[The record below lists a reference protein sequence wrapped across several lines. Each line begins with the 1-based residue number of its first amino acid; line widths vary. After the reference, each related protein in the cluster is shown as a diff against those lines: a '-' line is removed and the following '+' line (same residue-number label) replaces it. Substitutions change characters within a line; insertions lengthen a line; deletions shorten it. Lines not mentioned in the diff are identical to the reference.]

1 MLNRNGKKSVLSA
14 SEDVRKRYSNNEK
27 YRDDYYT
34 HALKDSLLF
43 TNNMKR
49 HQIFNTLKNKLVM
62 FHWKL
67 FIYSSLFWVILISY
81 YETSY
86 VKSTLNRCQ
95 WNKWEKWDSNGQ
107 PHRVALYADPQIM
120 DAHSYP
126 DRPKIINYI
135 TRAILDH
142 YHMRNWKY
150 IQYYLD
156 PDTNFFLGD
165 LFDGGRRWDDEYW
178 IKEYNRFHSI
188 FPKKPNR
195 KTVFSLP
202 GNHDIGFGDTV
213 IESSFKRFST
223 FFGETSSTHDVGN
236 HTFVLLDT
244 ISLSD
249 TTNENVSSVPRE
261 FLNQYAAQ
269 KEHPFPRILLTH
281 VPLWRDPEQQR
292 CGPRRESKKPFPIM
306 RGEQYQTVIE
316 NSISQ
321 NILSIIS
328 PKYVFS
334 GDDHDYCHIKHSYQ
348 HNGERHT
355 TDEITVKSC
364 AMNMGINKPAIQLL
378 SLLNDG
384 TTTDTIQTE
393 ICYLPNAFLPLF
405 IYIFCAFI
413 NLVVIVYVFVAETKP
428 TSQNQLPMPI
438 GIDYDQKKKYQTI
451 NKRKHTIIYR
461 LTSIIQHCLSILL
474 IIWLTFYYYYTIV

>member
-1 MLNRNGKKSVLSA
+1 MLNRGGKKSVLPVSD
-14 SEDVRKRYSNNEK
+14 SVRKRYSEYVK
-27 YRDDYYT
+27 DDDYDYSQES
-34 HALKDSLLF
+34 KDVLLSKKN
-43 TNNMKR
+43 TNGNK
-49 HQIFNTLKNKLVM
+49 IFKMFKNQLDKI
-62 FHWKL
+62 HWKL
-67 FIYSSLFWVILISY
+67 FLYSSLFWIILISY

-86 VKSTLNRCQ
+86 VKNTINRCQ
-95 WNKWEKWDSNGQ
+95 WNKWEKWSSSSQ

-126 DRPKIINYI
+126 DRPRIVNYI
-135 TRAILDH
+135 TRAIVDH
-142 YHMRNWKY
+142 YHIRNWKY

-156 PDTNFFLGD
+156 PNTNFFLGD

-178 IKEYNRFHSI
+178 INEYKRFHSI

-223 FFGETSSTHDVGN
+223 FFGETSSTHNIGN

-244 ISLSD
+244 IALSD
-249 TTNENVSSVPRE
+249 TTNENISSIPKE
-261 FLNQYAAQ
+261 FLNQYAAM

-281 VPLWRDPEQQR
+281 VPLWRDPEQQP
-292 CGPRRESKKPFPIM
+292 CGPRRESKKLFPIM

-321 NILSIIS
+321 KILSIIS

-348 HNGERHT
+348 HNGESHT
-355 TDEITVKSC
+355 ADEITVKSC

-405 IYIFCAFI
+405 VYGFFAVVNLILVIYVS
-413 NLVVIVYVFVAETKP
+413 LVESKPVAH
-428 TSQNQLPMPI
+428 NYLPMPV
-438 GIDYDQKKKYQTI
+438 GVDYDQRKKHQSINNRKQTI
-451 NKRKHTIIYR
+451 MHC
-461 LTSIIQHCLSILL
+461 LTSIVKHCFLILF
-474 IIWLTFYYYYTIV
+474 IMWLTFYYYYNIV

>member
-1 MLNRNGKKSVLSA
+1 MFNRNGRKSILPA
-14 SEDVRKRYSNNEK
+14 SESVRIGYSDHEK
-27 YRDDYYT
+27 HKDNYYF
-34 HALKDSLLF
+34 HDSKDLLLSKDNING
-43 TNNMKR
+43 TSILNMFEN
-49 HQIFNTLKNKLVM
+49 QLSTL
-62 FHWKL
+62 HWKL
-67 FIYSSLFWVILISY
+67 FLYSSLFWIVLISY

-86 VKSTLNRCQ
+86 VRSTLNKCQ
-95 WNKWEKWDSNGQ
+95 WNRWEKWSSNSQ

-126 DRPKIINYI
+126 DRPRIINYI
-135 TRAILDH
+135 TRAIVDH
-142 YHMRNWKY
+142 YHIRNWKY

-165 LFDGGRRWDDEYW
+165 LFDGGRRWNDQYW
-178 IKEYNRFHSI
+178 INEYERFHSI
-188 FPKKPNR
+188 FPKKSNR

-249 TTNENVSSVPRE
+249 TSNENISSVPKE
-261 FLNQYAAQ
+261 FLNQYSTQ

-281 VPLWRDPEQQR
+281 VPLWRDPEEQQ
-292 CGPRRESKKPFPIM
+292 CGPRRESKKPFPIV
-306 RGEQYQTVIE
+306 RGEQYQTVIDS
-316 NSISQ
+316 SISQ
-321 NILSIIS
+321 KILSIIA
-328 PKYVFS
+328 PKYIFS
-334 GDDHDYCHIKHSYQ
+334 GDDHDYCHIKHTYQ
-348 HNGERHT
+348 HNGESHT

-405 IYIFCAFI
+405 VYAFFIFA
-413 NLVVIVYVFVAETKP
+413 NLVLIIYVFVAKSKLI
-428 TSQNQLPMPI
+428 SQNYLPMPV
-438 GIDYDQKKKYQTI
+438 GMDYEQKKKYQTI
-451 NKRKHTIIYR
+451 NKRKHIIKQS
-461 LTSIIQHCLSILL
+461 LIPILQHCLLILFV
-474 IIWLTFYYYYTIV
+474 IWLTFYYYYIVV